1 MADDAPTTPP
11 VGVPMSDAEAAA
23 KAARIAKGHAN
34 LLPPCKP
41 GETRN
46 PSGKNGRKQAAA
58 LIKWLEE
65 PSTDPDKMR
74 IERVWEKLYLAA
86 LKGSVPAGKVLVEQ
100 HGGRPKQQIDL
111 SSVDGSM
118 SPHGS
123 DSVSSALRSALAA
136 KLADEVKPAP
146 EAPADDG
153 APK

>member
-1 MADDAPTTPP
+1 MADDANAAPP
-11 VGVPMSDAEAAA
+11 VDAEAAA

-111 SSVDGSM
+111 SS
-118 SPHGS
+118 
-123 DSVSSALRSALAA
+123 
-136 KLADEVKPAP
+136 
-146 EAPADDG
+146 DDG
-153 APK
+153 TILPAVIRITPAKPRDEGDGASPEPPKPDGT

>member
-11 VGVPMSDAEAAA
+11 VEAPAPDAEAAAA

-65 PSTDPDKMR
+65 PSTDPGKMR

-100 HGGRPKQQIDL
+100 HGGKPRQAVDL
-111 SSVDGSM
+111 SS
-118 SPHGS
+118 
-123 DSVSSALRSALAA
+123 
-136 KLADEVKPAP
+136 
-146 EAPADDG
+146 DDG
-153 APK
+153 TILPAVIRITPAKPSEEGDGTPPEPPKPDGT